1 MKSLI
6 VVLAIAVSLS
16 LQAAETAYITDR
28 AQVFLR
34 SGESTKFK
42 IIRTL
47 FTGTQLTVLK
57 RNPSTGYSK
66 VRLEDGKVGWLL
78 TRFLIEHPGAAS
90 QLEQATNELA
100 AIREENKRLKEEV
113 AALRT
118 AGSKT
123 ASDQESTARE
133 NAQMSRE
140 LNTIRHAAAHAIQI
154 KNERDLLQERV
165 VNLER
170 ETKKL
175 QRDNQALEDS
185 RDQDWF
191 VAGAAVLFG
200 GILLGLVLPKLSW
213 RRKTRNW
220 DTF

>member
-6 VVLAIAVSLS
+6 LILAIAVSLP

-28 AQVFLR
+28 AQVMLR
-34 SGESTKFK
+34 SGEGTKFK

-47 FTGTQLTVLK
+47 VTGTRLTVLE

-78 TRFLIEHPGAAS
+78 TRFLIDHPGAAS
-90 QLEQATNELA
+90 QFEQATNELA
-100 AIREENKRLKEEV
+100 ASREENMRLKEEL

-118 AGSKT
+118 AGSKAT
-123 ASDQESTARE
+123 SDHESTTRE

-154 KNERDLLQERV
+154 KNERDVLQERV

-175 QRDNQALEDS
+175 QRDNQALDDS
-185 RDQDWF
+185 SEQAWF

-200 GILLGLVLPKLSW
+200 GILLGLLLPKLSW